1 TALIVRLFE
10 PYKQR
15 RTVKA
20 NERPAK
26 QAHIDAE
33 PVSPFRP
40 AADDTKRFDERRDER
55 QAVDAQTADK
65 QPLADKQMT
74 DKLLRTDEPK
84 NGQPADIASRLIDA
98 KRTHRQR
105 RL

>member
-1 TALIVRLFE
+1 LFE

-33 PVSPFRP
+33 LVSPLRP
-40 AADDTKRFDERRDER
+40 AADDTKRLDER
-55 QAVDAQTADK
+55 QVMDAQTPDK
-65 QPLADKQMT
+65 QPLADKQTT